1 MLVLHEELSTD
12 CSRCTKTY
20 ELIVQFTKTRWLF
33 LKTYFKVK
41 ITVTSGQSNAHA
53 VAYVWDQ
60 GKLNWNILHQLSPDQ
75 TATPC
80 GLYSI
85 QCTYRAFHADT
96 HFLIQI
102 AKRILGLH
110 SEMFDGQLER
120 RSEF

>member
-12 CSRCTKTY
+12 DARKTKTY
-20 ELIVQFTKTRWLF
+20 ELIFQLSKPRWIF
-33 LKTYFKVK
+33 LKTIFKVK
-41 ITVTSGQSNAHA
+41 ITVTSGLANAHA
-53 VAYVWDQ
+53 VAYIWDST
-60 GKLNWNILHQLSPDQ
+60 KLTWNILHQLTPDQ

-102 AKRILGLH
+102 AKRILGLW
-110 SEMFDGQLER
+110 SEMLDGQLER
-120 RSEF
+120 RHEF